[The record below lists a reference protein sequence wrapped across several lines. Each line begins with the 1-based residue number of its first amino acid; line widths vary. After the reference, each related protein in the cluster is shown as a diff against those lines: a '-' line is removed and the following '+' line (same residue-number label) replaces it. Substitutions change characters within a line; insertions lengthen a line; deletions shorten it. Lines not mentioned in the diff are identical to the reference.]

1 MQNILVIGGGFAG
14 MMAALNAADEIDQHG
29 GDIKVTLVSPS
40 PFITIRPRLYEK
52 NPETLRA
59 PLLPCFEPAGVAF
72 VEGAA
77 RTIDTDGCTVTVE
90 SSDGTSRTLDYDR
103 LIMATGSQLREL
115 PIPGL
120 SDNSFNI
127 DTYESAVALDVHLQ
141 KIVQAPDV
149 AGNNC
154 FVIVGAGMSGIEMA
168 AEMRNRIELHS
179 DKATAQAARVILLEK
194 SDVVGPEFG
203 DGPRPVIQD
212 ALGQA
217 NVEIMLGLSVT
228 RIDGGSVTLSNG
240 DRIATATTIVTTGL
254 CASSLSEQIPVAR
267 DELGRLPVDDML
279 RVKDAPGIYA
289 TGDIAQAMADD
300 RDSKDNGEKGH
311 YALMSCQHGRTMGKY
326 AGYNAAREMMGLD
339 PRPYRQTD
347 YSTTLDLGN
356 FGAVFSSGWDRKLEH
371 FGEEAKKR
379 KMFINS
385 ELIYPPVGNKAEIFE
400 GARIHPETGR

>member
-1 MQNILVIGGGFAG
+1 M
-14 MMAALNAADEIDQHG
+14 
-29 GDIKVTLVSPS
+29 TLVSPS

-72 VEGAA
+72 VEGTA
-77 RTIDTDGCTVTVE
+77 RNIDTDACTVTVE
-90 SSDGTSRTLDYDR
+90 SGDGQSQTLDYDR
-103 LIMATGSQLREL
+103 LILATGSELREL

-120 SDNSFNI
+120 GENSFNI
-127 DTYESAVALDVHLQ
+127 DTYEAAVALDVHLQ

-154 FVIVGAGMSGIEMA
+154 FIIVGAGMSGIEMA

-179 DKATAQAARVILLEK
+179 DKATAAAARVILLERA
-194 SDVVGPEFG
+194 DMVGPEFG
-203 DGPRPVIQD
+203 DGPRPVILD
-212 ALGQA
+212 GLAQA
-217 NVEIMLGLSVT
+217 EVEIILGTSVT
-228 RIDGGSVTLSNG
+228 RIDARSVTLSNG
-240 DRIATATTIVTTGL
+240 NQIATLTTIVTTGL
-254 CASSLSEQIPVAR
+254 CASSLSQQIPVAR

-279 RVKDAPGIYA
+279 RVKGATEIYA
-289 TGDIAQAMADD
+289 TGDIARAMADD
-300 RDSKDNGEKGH
+300 RAATDNGDEGH

-339 PRPYRQTD
+339 PRPYRQTN

-356 FGAVFSSGWDRKLEH
+356 FGAVFSMGWDRKLEH
-371 FGEEAKKR
+371 FGAEAKKR

-385 ELIYPPVGNKAEIFE
+385 ELIYPPTGNKAEIFE
-400 GARIHPETGR
+400 GSRIHPETGR

>member
-77 RTIDTDGCTVTVE
+77 RTIDTDACTVTVDAG
-90 SSDGTSRTLDYDR
+90 DGTNQTLAYDR
-103 LIMATGSQLREL
+103 LILATGSELREL

-120 SDNSFNI
+120 AENSFNI
-127 DTYESAVALDVHLQ
+127 DTYDSAVALDVHLQ
-141 KIVQAPDV
+141 KVVQDPDI

-154 FVIVGAGMSGIEMA
+154 FAIVGAGMSGIEMA
-168 AEMRNRIELHS
+168 AEMRNRIEQHS
-179 DKATAQAARVILLEK
+179 NSATAQSARVILLEK

-203 DGPRPVIQD
+203 EGPRPVIQD
-212 ALGQA
+212 ALSQA
-217 NVEIMLGLSVT
+217 RVEIMLGLSVT
-228 RIDGGSVTLSNG
+228 RIDTESVTLSNG
-240 DRIATATTIVTTGL
+240 DQIATATTIVTTGL
-254 CASSLSEQIPVAR
+254 CANSLSEQIPVAR

-289 TGDIAQAMADD
+289 TGDIAQAVAD
-300 RDSKDNGEKGH
+300 EGH

-326 AGYNAAREMMGLD
+326 AGYNAARELMGLA

-347 YSTTLDLGN
+347 YTTCLDLGN
-356 FGAVFSSGWDRKLEH
+356 FGACFSMGWDRKVEH
-371 FGEEAKKR
+371 FGAEAKKR
-379 KMFINS
+379 KMWINS
-385 ELIYPPVGNKAEIFE
+385 ELIYPPVGNKTEIFE
-400 GARIHPETGR
+400 GSRIHPETGR

>member
-77 RTIDTDGCTVTVE
+77 REIDTDGCIVTVE
-90 SSDGTSRTLDYDR
+90 SSDGKSRTLAYDR
-103 LIMATGSQLREL
+103 LILATGSELREL

-120 SDNSFNI
+120 GEHSFNI
-127 DTYESAVALDVHLQ
+127 DTYDSAVALDVHLQ
-141 KIVQAPDV
+141 KVVQDPEV
-149 AGNNC
+149 TGNNC
-154 FVIVGAGMSGIEMA
+154 FAIVGAGMSGIEMA

-179 DKATAQAARVILLEK
+179 NAATAQAARVILLEK
-194 SDVVGPEFG
+194 SDVVGPDFG
-203 DGPRPVIQD
+203 EGPRPVIQD

-217 NVEIMLGLSVT
+217 NVEIMLGVSVT
-228 RIDGGSVTLSNG
+228 RIDADSVTLNTG
-240 DRIATATTIVTTGL
+240 AQIPTTTTIVTTGL
-254 CASSLSEQIPVAR
+254 CANSLSAQIPVAR

-289 TGDIAQAMADD
+289 TGDIALAMADD
-300 RDSKDNGEKGH
+300 SDAKDGDGGH

-347 YSTTLDLGN
+347 YTTCLDLGN
-356 FGAVFSSGWDRKLEH
+356 FGACFSKGWDRKVEH
-371 FGEEAKKR
+371 FGAEAKKR
-379 KMFINS
+379 KMWINS

-400 GARIHPETGR
+400 GSRIHPETGR